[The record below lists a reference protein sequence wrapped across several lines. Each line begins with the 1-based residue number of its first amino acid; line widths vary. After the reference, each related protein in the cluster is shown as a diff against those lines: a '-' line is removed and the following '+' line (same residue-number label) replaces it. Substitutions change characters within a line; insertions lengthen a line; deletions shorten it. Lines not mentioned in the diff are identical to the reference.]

1 MTQYYGDVYTAVSAF
16 NLCVP
21 SLRASN
27 VTSLYPIHI
36 FAVTVHE
43 GRSEMDMSQKE
54 ANMAPPVFNRLNP
67 QNHAQQRAG
76 VI

>member
-1 MTQYYGDVYTAVSAF
+1 MTQYYGDVYTTVSAF

-36 FAVTVHE
+36 FAVTARE
-43 GRSEMDMSQKE
+43 GKSEMGMDQKE
-54 ANMAPPVFNRLNP
+54 ANMAPPVFNQLNP
-67 QNHAQQRAG
+67 QHA
-76 VI
+76 

>member
-36 FAVTVHE
+36 FAVTARE
-43 GRSEMDMSQKE
+43 GKSEMGMVKRKPTWHLQCSTGSTLKIMH
-54 ANMAPPVFNRLNP
+54 NKGPV
-67 QNHAQQRAG
+67 
-76 VI
+76 